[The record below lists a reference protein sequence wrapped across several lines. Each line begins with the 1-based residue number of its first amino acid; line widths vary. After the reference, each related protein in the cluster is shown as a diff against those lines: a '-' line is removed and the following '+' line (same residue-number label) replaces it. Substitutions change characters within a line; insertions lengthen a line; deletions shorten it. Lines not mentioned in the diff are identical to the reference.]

1 VFPDYAEHVWTLNNL
16 SGMVIVGIPLEEY
29 PFAFTFDTYWSSLY
43 EHLTWHK
50 QKNMPDKLKLNIVFK
65 K

>member
-29 PFAFTFDTYWSSLY
+29 PFAFTFGMYWSSLY

-50 QKNMPDKLKLNIVFK
+50 LKYA
-65 K
+65 